1 MNAFGA
7 MLKRNRK
14 LAGLTQEQLAEKLDV
29 STVAVQNWESGKN
42 QIRPE
47 KLNKLSYLFNI
58 PLETLIHEMLIS
70 EKSDQ
75 QDRFPYFL
83 FDEDTNNIIRTLHLT
98 LSQQEL
104 FGILYIYHAEFLDR
118 EEMDSSDLRD
128 DLKLIPYEFVSRF
141 GSINLL
147 NIAEGLYKVL
157 KYVQTDFLV
166 RTLRL
171 NPEKEFNICQLPM
184 ELICEFIDSGHKK
197 LDESDWDADLDHAL
211 CFHINMHKAM
221 KLLPELDK
229 GAVPLA
235 NSRWAYDRW
244 EYDLLED
251 LPLWLIC
258 YDDDIPEY
266 LQCRREEIPEWYGDA
281 EKFKKEWNSYHNPVR
296 ITSGIKGITDYSE
309 NDNGEWILSINETGK
324 ELLKWF
330 RENKS

>member
-1 MNAFGA
+1 MNSFGA

-14 LAGLTQEQLAEKLDV
+14 LAGLAQEQLAEKLDV

-42 QIRPE
+42 QIRSE
-47 KLNKLSYLFNI
+47 KLTKLSYLFNI

-70 EKSDQ
+70 EERDQ
-75 QDRFPYFL
+75 QDSFPYFL
-83 FDEDTNNIIRTLHLT
+83 FDDDTNDIVRTLHLT

-166 RTLRL
+166 RALRL
-171 NPEKEFNICQLPM
+171 NPEKEFDVCRLSM
-184 ELICEFIDSGHKK
+184 ELICDFIDSGHKR
-197 LDESDWDADLDHAL
+197 LDESDWNADYDHVL
-211 CFHINMHKAM
+211 WFHIDMHKAM

-229 GAVPLA
+229 GGVHLT
-235 NSRWAYDRW
+235 NGRWAN
-244 EYDLLED
+244 DLCD
-251 LPLWLIC
+251 DVPLWLIC

-309 NDNGEWILSINETGK
+309 NDNGEWTLSINETGK

-330 RENKS
+330 RKNES

>member
-1 MNAFGA
+1 MNSFGA

-42 QIRPE
+42 QIRSE
-47 KLNKLSYLFNI
+47 KLTKLSYLFNI

-70 EKSDQ
+70 EERDQ
-75 QDRFPYFL
+75 QDSFPYFL
-83 FDEDTNNIIRTLHLT
+83 FDDDTNDIVRTLHLT

-166 RTLRL
+166 RALRL
-171 NPEKEFNICQLPM
+171 NPEKEFDVCRLSM
-184 ELICEFIDSGHKK
+184 ELICDFIDSGHKR
-197 LDESDWDADLDHAL
+197 LDESDWNADYDHVL
-211 CFHINMHKAM
+211 WFHIDMHKAM

-229 GAVPLA
+229 GGVHLT
-235 NSRWAYDRW
+235 NGRWAN
-244 EYDLLED
+244 DLCD
-251 LPLWLIC
+251 DVPLWLIC

-309 NDNGEWILSINETGK
+309 NDNGEWTLSINETGK

-330 RENKS
+330 RKNES

>member
-1 MNAFGA
+1 MNSFGA

-47 KLNKLSYLFNI
+47 KLTKLSYLFNI

-70 EKSDQ
+70 EERDQ
-75 QDRFPYFL
+75 QDTFPYFL
-83 FDEDTNNIIRTLHLT
+83 FDDDTNDIVRMLHLT

-166 RTLRL
+166 RALRL
-171 NPEKEFNICQLPM
+171 NPEKEFDVCRLPM
-184 ELICEFIDSGHKK
+184 ELICDFIDSGHKR
-197 LDESDWDADLDHAL
+197 LDESDWDADYDHAL
-211 CFHINMHKAM
+211 WFHIDMHKAM

-229 GAVPLA
+229 GAVHLT
-235 NSRWAYDRW
+235 NGRWGN
-244 EYDLLED
+244 DLCD
-251 LPLWLIC
+251 DVPLWLIC
-258 YDDDIPEY
+258 LDDDIPDY
-266 LQCRREEIPEWYGDA
+266 LRCRREEIPEWYGDA
-281 EKFKKEWNSYHNPVR
+281 EKFKKKWNSYHNPVR
-296 ITSGIKGITDYSE
+296 ITSGIEGITDYSE

-330 RENKS
+330 RENES

>member
-1 MNAFGA
+1 MNSFGA

-42 QIRPE
+42 QIRSE
-47 KLNKLSYLFNI
+47 KLTKLSYLFNI

-70 EKSDQ
+70 EERDQ
-75 QDRFPYFL
+75 QDSFPYFL
-83 FDEDTNNIIRTLHLT
+83 FDDDTNDIVRTLHLT

-166 RTLRL
+166 RALRL
-171 NPEKEFNICQLPM
+171 NPEKEFDVCRLSM
-184 ELICEFIDSGHKK
+184 ELICDFIESGHKR
-197 LDESDWDADLDHAL
+197 LDESDWNADYDHVL
-211 CFHINMHKAM
+211 WFHIDMHKAM

-229 GAVPLA
+229 GGVHLT
-235 NSRWAYDRW
+235 NGRWAN
-244 EYDLLED
+244 DLCD
-251 LPLWLIC
+251 DVPLWLIC

-309 NDNGEWILSINETGK
+309 NDNGEWTLSINETGK

-330 RENKS
+330 RKNES

>member
-1 MNAFGA
+1 MNSFGA

-42 QIRPE
+42 QIRSE
-47 KLNKLSYLFNI
+47 KLTKLSYLFNI
-58 PLETLIHEMLIS
+58 PLEILIHEMLIS
-70 EKSDQ
+70 EERDQ
-75 QDRFPYFL
+75 QDSFPYFL
-83 FDEDTNNIIRTLHLT
+83 FDDDTNDIVRTLHLT

-166 RTLRL
+166 RALRL
-171 NPEKEFNICQLPM
+171 NPEKEFDVCRLSM
-184 ELICEFIDSGHKK
+184 ELICDFIDSGHKR
-197 LDESDWDADLDHAL
+197 LDESDWNADYDHVL
-211 CFHINMHKAM
+211 WFHIDMHKAM

-229 GAVPLA
+229 GGVHLT
-235 NSRWAYDRW
+235 NGRWAN
-244 EYDLLED
+244 DLCD
-251 LPLWLIC
+251 DVPLWLIC

-309 NDNGEWILSINETGK
+309 NDNGEWTLSINETGK

-330 RENKS
+330 RKNES

>member
-1 MNAFGA
+1 MNSFGA

-42 QIRPE
+42 QIRSE
-47 KLNKLSYLFNI
+47 KLTKLSYLFNI

-70 EKSDQ
+70 EERDQ
-75 QDRFPYFL
+75 QDSFPYFL
-83 FDEDTNNIIRTLHLT
+83 FDDDTNDIVRTLHLT

-166 RTLRL
+166 RALRL
-171 NPEKEFNICQLPM
+171 NPEKEFDVCRLSM
-184 ELICEFIDSGHKK
+184 ELICDFIDSGHKR
-197 LDESDWDADLDHAL
+197 LDESDWNADYDHVL
-211 CFHINMHKAM
+211 WFHIDMHKAM

-229 GAVPLA
+229 GGVHLT
-235 NSRWAYDRW
+235 NGRWAN
-244 EYDLLED
+244 DLCD
-251 LPLWLIC
+251 DVPLWLIC

-296 ITSGIKGITDYSE
+296 ITSGVKGITDYSE
-309 NDNGEWILSINETGK
+309 NDNGEWTLSINETGK

-330 RENKS
+330 RKNES

>member
-1 MNAFGA
+1 MNSFGA

-47 KLNKLSYLFNI
+47 KLIKLSYLFNI

-70 EKSDQ
+70 EERDQ

-83 FDEDTNNIIRTLHLT
+83 FDDDMNDIVRTLHLT

-147 NIAEGLYKVL
+147 NITEGLYKVL

-166 RTLRL
+166 RALRL
-171 NPEKEFNICQLPM
+171 NPEKEFDVCRLSM
-184 ELICEFIDSGHKK
+184 ELICDFIDSGHKR
-197 LDESDWDADLDHAL
+197 LDESDWNADYDHVL
-211 CFHINMHKAM
+211 WFHIDMHKAM

-229 GAVPLA
+229 GGVHLT
-235 NSRWAYDRW
+235 NGRWAN
-244 EYDLLED
+244 DLCD
-251 LPLWLIC
+251 DVPLWLIC

-309 NDNGEWILSINETGK
+309 NDNGEWTLSINETGK

-330 RENKS
+330 RKNES

>member
-104 FGILYIYHAEFLDR
+104 FGILYIHHAEFLDR
-118 EEMDSSDLRD
+118 KEMDSSNLRD

-166 RTLRL
+166 KVLRL

-197 LDESDWDADLDHAL
+197 LDERDLDADLDHAL

-251 LPLWLIC
+251 LPLWIEC
-258 YDDDIPEY
+258 CDDSIPEN
-266 LQCRREEIPEWYGDA
+266 LRCSRNDVPEWYGDTKGFRKA
-281 EKFKKEWNSYHNPVR
+281 WDRHHNPDIIR
-296 ITSGIKGITDYSE
+296 NDIEMITDYTK
-309 NDNGEWILSINETGK
+309 NDKGELVLSINKKGK

>member
-1 MNAFGA
+1 MNSFGA

-42 QIRPE
+42 QIRTE
-47 KLNKLSYLFNI
+47 KLTKLSYLFNI

-70 EKSDQ
+70 EKRDQ

-83 FDEDTNNIIRTLHLT
+83 FDDDTNDIVKTLHLT

-104 FGILYIYHAEFLDR
+104 LGILYIYHAEFLDR

-141 GSINLL
+141 GSIDLL

-166 RTLRL
+166 RALRL
-171 NPEKEFNICQLPM
+171 NPEIEFDVCRLPK
-184 ELICEFIDSGHKK
+184 ELICDFIDSGYKR
-197 LDESDWDADLDHAL
+197 LDESDLEADSDHVL
-211 CFHINMHKAM
+211 CFRINMHKAM

-229 GAVPLA
+229 GAVHLT
-235 NSRWAYDRW
+235 NGRWAN
-244 EYDLLED
+244 DLCD
-251 LPLWLIC
+251 NVPLRLIC
-258 YDDDIPEY
+258 YDDDVPEY

-281 EKFKKEWNSYHNPVR
+281 EKFKREWNIYHNPAR
-296 ITSGIKGITDYSE
+296 IISGIEGITDYSE
-309 NDNGEWILSINETGK
+309 NDNNEWILSINKTGK

-330 RENKS
+330 LENES

>member
-1 MNAFGA
+1 MNSFGA

-47 KLNKLSYLFNI
+47 KLTKLSYLFNI

-70 EKSDQ
+70 EERDQ

-83 FDEDTNNIIRTLHLT
+83 FDDDMNDIVRTLHLT
-98 LSQQEL
+98 LSLQEL

-147 NIAEGLYKVL
+147 NITEGLYKVL

-166 RTLRL
+166 RALRL
-171 NPEKEFNICQLPM
+171 NPEKEFDVCRLSM
-184 ELICEFIDSGHKK
+184 ELICDFIDSGHKR
-197 LDESDWDADLDHAL
+197 LDESDWNADYDHVL
-211 CFHINMHKAM
+211 WFHIDMHKAM

-229 GAVPLA
+229 GGVHLT
-235 NSRWAYDRW
+235 NGRWAN
-244 EYDLLED
+244 DLCD
-251 LPLWLIC
+251 DVPLWLIC

-266 LQCRREEIPEWYGDA
+266 LQCR
-281 EKFKKEWNSYHNPVR
+281 
-296 ITSGIKGITDYSE
+296 
-309 NDNGEWILSINETGK
+309 
-324 ELLKWF
+324 
-330 RENKS
+330 

>member
-1 MNAFGA
+1 MNSFGA

-47 KLNKLSYLFNI
+47 KLTKLSYLFNI

-70 EKSDQ
+70 EERDQ
-75 QDRFPYFL
+75 QDIFPYFL
-83 FDEDTNNIIRTLHLT
+83 FDDDTNDIVRTLHLT

-166 RTLRL
+166 RALRL
-171 NPEKEFNICQLPM
+171 NPEKEFDVCRLPM
-184 ELICEFIDSGHKK
+184 ELICDFIDSGHKR
-197 LDESDWDADLDHAL
+197 LDESDWDADYDHAL
-211 CFHINMHKAM
+211 WFHIDMHKAM
-221 KLLPELDK
+221 KLLPELAK
-229 GAVPLA
+229 GAVHLT
-235 NSRWAYDRW
+235 NGRWAN
-244 EYDLLED
+244 DLCD
-251 LPLWLIC
+251 DVPLWLIC

-296 ITSGIKGITDYSE
+296 IKNGIEGITDYSE

-330 RENKS
+330 RENES

>member
-1 MNAFGA
+1 MNSFGA

-47 KLNKLSYLFNI
+47 KLTKLSYLFNI

-70 EKSDQ
+70 EERDQ

-83 FDEDTNNIIRTLHLT
+83 FDDDMNDIVRTLHLT

-147 NIAEGLYKVL
+147 NITEGLYKVL

-166 RTLRL
+166 RALRL
-171 NPEKEFNICQLPM
+171 NPEKEFDVCRLSM
-184 ELICEFIDSGHKK
+184 ELICDFIDSGHKR
-197 LDESDWDADLDHAL
+197 LDESDWNADYDHVL
-211 CFHINMHKAM
+211 WFHIDMHKAM

-229 GAVPLA
+229 GGVHLT
-235 NSRWAYDRW
+235 NGRWAN
-244 EYDLLED
+244 DLCD
-251 LPLWLIC
+251 DVPLWLIC

-266 LQCRREEIPEWYGDA
+266 LQCRREEIPDWYGDA

-296 ITSGIKGITDYSE
+296 ITSGIKGSTDYSE
-309 NDNGEWILSINETGK
+309 NDNGEWTLSINETGK

-330 RENKS
+330 RKNES

>member
-104 FGILYIYHAEFLDR
+104 FGILYIHHAEFLDR
-118 EEMDSSDLRD
+118 KKMDSSNLRD

-166 RTLRL
+166 KVLRL

-197 LDESDWDADLDHAL
+197 LDKRDLDADLDHAL

-251 LPLWLIC
+251 LPLWIEC
-258 YDDDIPEY
+258 CDDSIPEN
-266 LQCRREEIPEWYGDA
+266 LRCSRNDVPEWYKGFRKAWDRH
-281 EKFKKEWNSYHNPVR
+281 HNPDIIR
-296 ITSGIKGITDYSE
+296 NGIEMITDYTK
-309 NDNGEWILSINETGK
+309 NDKGELVLSINKKGK

>member
-1 MNAFGA
+1 MNSFGA

-42 QIRPE
+42 QIRSE
-47 KLNKLSYLFNI
+47 KLTKLSYLFNI

-70 EKSDQ
+70 EERDQ
-75 QDRFPYFL
+75 QDSFPYFL
-83 FDEDTNNIIRTLHLT
+83 FDDDTNDIVRTLHLT

-166 RTLRL
+166 RALRL
-171 NPEKEFNICQLPM
+171 NPEKEFDVCRLSM
-184 ELICEFIDSGHKK
+184 ELICDFIDSGHKR
-197 LDESDWDADLDHAL
+197 LDESDWNADYDHVL
-211 CFHINMHKAM
+211 WFHIDMHKAM

-229 GAVPLA
+229 GGVHLT
-235 NSRWAYDRW
+235 NGRWAN
-244 EYDLLED
+244 DLCD
-251 LPLWLIC
+251 DVPLWLIC
-258 YDDDIPEY
+258 YEDDIPEY

-309 NDNGEWILSINETGK
+309 NDNGEWTLSINETGK

-330 RENKS
+330 RKNES

>member
-1 MNAFGA
+1 MNSFGA

-47 KLNKLSYLFNI
+47 KLTKLSYLFNI

-70 EKSDQ
+70 EERDQ
-75 QDRFPYFL
+75 QDSFPYFL
-83 FDEDTNNIIRTLHLT
+83 FDDDTNDIVRTLHLT

-166 RTLRL
+166 RALRL
-171 NPEKEFNICQLPM
+171 NPEKEFDVCRLSM
-184 ELICEFIDSGHKK
+184 ELICDFIDSGHKR
-197 LDESDWDADLDHAL
+197 LDESDWNADYDHVL
-211 CFHINMHKAM
+211 WFHIDMHKAM

-229 GAVPLA
+229 GGVHLT
-235 NSRWAYDRW
+235 NGRWAN
-244 EYDLLED
+244 DLCD
-251 LPLWLIC
+251 DVPLWLIC

-309 NDNGEWILSINETGK
+309 NDNGEWTLSINETGK

-330 RENKS
+330 RKNES

>member
-1 MNAFGA
+1 MNSFGA

-42 QIRPE
+42 QIRTE
-47 KLNKLSYLFNI
+47 KLTKLSYLFNI

-70 EKSDQ
+70 EKNDLK
-75 QDRFPYFL
+75 DRFPYFL
-83 FDEDTNNIIRTLHLT
+83 FDEATNDIVRSLHLT

-118 EEMDSSDLRD
+118 EGMDTSNLRD

-141 GSINLL
+141 GSIDLL
-147 NIAEGLYKVL
+147 NIAEGLFKVL

-166 RTLRL
+166 RALRL
-171 NPEKEFNICQLPM
+171 NPEKEFDVCRLSM
-184 ELICEFIDSGHKK
+184 ELICDFIDSGHKR
-197 LDESDWDADLDHAL
+197 LDDSDWDADYDHAL
-211 CFHINMHKAM
+211 WFHIDMHKAM

-229 GAVPLA
+229 GAVHLT
-235 NSRWAYDRW
+235 NGRWAN
-244 EYDLLED
+244 DLCD
-251 LPLWLIC
+251 DVPLWLIC

-281 EKFKKEWNSYHNPVR
+281 EKFKKEWNSYHNPAR
-296 ITSGIKGITDYSE
+296 IISGIEGITDYSE
-309 NDNGEWILSINETGK
+309 NDNNEWILSINKTGK

-330 RENKS
+330 LENES